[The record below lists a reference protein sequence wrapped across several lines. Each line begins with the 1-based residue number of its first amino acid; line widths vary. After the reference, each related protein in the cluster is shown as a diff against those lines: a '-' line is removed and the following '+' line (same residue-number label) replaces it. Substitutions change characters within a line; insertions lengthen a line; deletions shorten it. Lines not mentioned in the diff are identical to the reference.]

1 MKVFKINKQ
10 KEVGIVVVY
19 LDRKVTDKE
28 HENLLKLAEKSDL
41 AFVFPDSQ
49 KHKISV
55 KKFSHLYSAVF
66 YGQGDSNDEMTEIWK
81 MLDYLHELTDYYCYS
96 LVLQEDL
103 GNLEGKD
110 IQSIERLQNSILE
123 ISVYSWRSLTNEE
136 LQKLY
141 TIPRRTLRFLRYT
154 WTFRGN
160 LGNSGMYA
168 KYKTEDK
175 VLFIRPISITT
186 LKDDLRREHGPE
198 ILATFK
204 GSGIKLML
212 PSLIS
217 KTTNINL
224 DINHAKI

>member
-10 KEVGIVVVY
+10 KEVGIVVIY

-66 YGQGDSNDEMTEIWK
+66 YGQGDSDDEMTETWK

-103 GNLEGKD
+103 GELESKD

-123 ISVYSWRSLTNEE
+123 TSVYSWRSLTNEE

-141 TIPRRTLRFLRYT
+141 TIPRKTIRFWKYT

-175 VLFIRPISITT
+175 VLFIRPISITI